1 MSKRIAMLHYSSP
14 PTVGGVE
21 STIAHHAQAMAD
33 LGYSVRVI
41 SGTDASFDNRIGT
54 HIDPFFGSQNPQ
66 VLTVKKELDAGIVS
80 SEFYIL
86 VDKQEQILR
95 KALEDCDVCIVH
107 NIHTLN
113 KNLALTTAL
122 HRLEQPHFIAWC
134 HDLAWTNPQYISELH
149 EGYPWNLLSQP
160 WANTRY
166 VTVSESRRMEL
177 ARLINVAF
185 DDISVIPPGI
195 DPTTFFQWTPTTRMI
210 EEKLRLLNAD
220 ILLLLPARL
229 TRRKNVELA
238 LQVLYELRRQNG
250 KDYRLIVTGPPGPH
264 NPGNPSYL
272 DELIERRNALGLQN
286 SAHFLY
292 ELTTPSLIPDDA
304 TMANLFQ
311 LCDALLFP
319 SLQEGF
325 GIPLLEAG
333 LVGLPIF
340 CSGIPSFHQTGQD
353 DVIYFDPVYES
364 AGNIAF
370 MIQTYFTGNP
380 RQRLKTRV
388 RQAYRWDA
396 IVRTHIVPIVEG
408 V

>member
-1 MSKRIAMLHYSSP
+1 MLHYSSP

-21 STIAHHAQAMAD
+21 STIAHHAQTMAD
-33 LGYSVRVI
+33 LGYTVRVI
-41 SGTDASFDNRIGT
+41 SGTDASFDNRIET
-54 HIDPFFGSQNPQ
+54 QIDSFLGSQNSQ
-66 VLTVKKELDAGIVS
+66 VLAVKKELDEGIVS
-80 SEFYIL
+80 SDFHIL
-86 VDKQEQILR
+86 VDKQEKILR
-95 KALEDCDVCIVH
+95 TALEDCDVCIVH

-122 HRLEQPHFIAWC
+122 HRLERPHFIAWC
-134 HDLAWTNPQYISELH
+134 HDLAWTNPQYSHELH
-149 EGYPWNLLSQP
+149 EGYPWNLLCKQ

-166 VTVSESRRMEL
+166 VTVSEARRIEL
-177 ARLINVAF
+177 ARLINIAA

-195 DPTTFFQWTPTTRMI
+195 DPATFFQWTHTTRII
-210 EEKLRLLNAD
+210 EEKLRLLHAD

-238 LQVLYELRRQNG
+238 LQVLYELRQQNS

-264 NPGNPSYL
+264 NPANPDYL
-272 DELIERRNALGLQN
+272 DELIELRNALGLQN

-292 ELTTPSLIPDDA
+292 ELSTPPLIPDDA
-304 TMANLFQ
+304 TMSNLFQ
-311 LCDALLFP
+311 LCDALFFP

-333 LVGLPIF
+333 LVGLPVF
-340 CSGIPSFHQTGQD
+340 CSGLPSFHQTGQD

-364 AGNIAF
+364 ASNIAF

-396 IVRTHIVPIVEG
+396 IVRTHIVPIVEEL
-408 V
+408 